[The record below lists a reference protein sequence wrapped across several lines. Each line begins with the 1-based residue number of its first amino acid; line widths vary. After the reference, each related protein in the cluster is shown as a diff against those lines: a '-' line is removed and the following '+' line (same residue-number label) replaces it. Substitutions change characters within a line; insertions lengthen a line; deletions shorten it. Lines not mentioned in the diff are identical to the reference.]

1 VLDKFF
7 TSSGQQRTALLTTN
21 EMERETTRQRSESA
35 LRATKVPLTARLP
48 DFQLSMRDIAR
59 LDVGSVIPTGIPKES
74 RVILRAGAQER
85 FIGHPGRVN
94 GNLAV
99 RILDSVQH
107 SQSVPE
113 SRTTN
118 K

>member
-1 VLDKFF
+1 
-7 TSSGQQRTALLTTN
+7 
-21 EMERETTRQRSESA
+21 
-35 LRATKVPLTARLP
+35 
-48 DFQLSMRDIAR
+48 
-59 LDVGSVIPTGIPKES
+59 
-74 RVILRAGAQER
+74 
-85 FIGHPGRVN
+85 VN
-94 GNLAV
+94 GNLAI